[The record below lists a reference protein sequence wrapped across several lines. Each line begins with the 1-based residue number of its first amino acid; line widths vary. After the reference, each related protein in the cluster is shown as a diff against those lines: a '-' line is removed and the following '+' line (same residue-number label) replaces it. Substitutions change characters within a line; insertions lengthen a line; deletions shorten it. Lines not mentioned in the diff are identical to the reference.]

1 MNFDEINKK
10 PYLMGIWAMI
20 ICAAAVIIAAQ
31 ISYTVPVGGGVFNLT
46 GLFVVLFTVIPSI
59 SFITMMLKKE
69 EKMEEE
75 FVKKHYSKAFWQR
88 HEKDLMIML
97 FYFVGLTLAF
107 SVWSFMLP
115 PEFFQVQTQKINE
128 IQGVTG
134 AASYKYYSF
143 TQILNNNLQVMFFA
157 FLFSLVFGAG
167 AIFIIAWNASIL
179 GVYIGEL
186 ASSLWHI
193 PVVSL
198 AFLPHGLPE
207 IGAYL
212 IAGIAGG
219 LLSAMLIRKN
229 TIHIK
234 EVVAFDCLKLLMV
247 ACVLIVIAAGIEVY
261 L

>member
-1 MNFDEINKK
+1 M
-10 PYLMGIWAMI
+10 
-20 ICAAAVIIAAQ
+20 
-31 ISYTVPVGGGVFNLT
+31 T
-46 GLFVVLFTVIPSI
+46 GLFVVLFTVIPSV
-59 SFITMMLKKE
+59 SFVTMLLKRE
-69 EKMEEE
+69 EKMEET

-97 FYFVGLTLAF
+97 FYFAGLTLAF
-107 SVWSFMLP
+107 AMWAFFLP
-115 PEFFQVQTQKINE
+115 GEFFQVQTQKINE

-134 AASYKYYSF
+134 AASYKYYTF
-143 TQILNNNLQVMFFA
+143 TQIMNNNLQVMFFA

-179 GVYIGEL
+179 GVYIGQL
-186 ASSLWHI
+186 ANSVWEI

-198 AFLPHGLPE
+198 SFIPHGLLE

-219 LLSAMLIRKN
+219 LMSAMLIRKN
-229 TIHIK
+229 TTHIK
-234 EVVAFDCLKLLMV
+234 EVVAFDCLKLLIIAV
-247 ACVLIVIAAGIEVY
+247 ILIVIAAGIEVY

>member
-1 MNFDEINKK
+1 
-10 PYLMGIWAMI
+10 
-20 ICAAAVIIAAQ
+20 
-31 ISYTVPVGGGVFNLT
+31 
-46 GLFVVLFTVIPSI
+46 
-59 SFITMMLKKE
+59 
-69 EKMEEE
+69 
-75 FVKKHYSKAFWQR
+75 
-88 HEKDLMIML
+88 MIML
-97 FYFVGLTLAF
+97 FYFAGLTLAF
-107 SVWSFMLP
+107 AIWSFMLP

-128 IQGVTG
+128 IHGVTG
-134 AASYKYYSF
+134 AASYKYYTF

-179 GVYIGEL
+179 GVYIGDL
-186 ASSLWHI
+186 ANSLWQI
-193 PVVSL
+193 PIVSL
-198 AFLPHGLPE
+198 SFLPHGLPE

-234 EVVAFDCLKLLMV
+234 EVVAFDCLKLLII